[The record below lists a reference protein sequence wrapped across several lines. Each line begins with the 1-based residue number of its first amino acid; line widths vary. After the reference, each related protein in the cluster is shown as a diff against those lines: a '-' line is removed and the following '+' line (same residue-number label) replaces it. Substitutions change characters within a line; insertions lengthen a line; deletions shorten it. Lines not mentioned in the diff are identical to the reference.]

1 MMREKTIKVSEEEYQ
16 RIMEAKNMLA
26 QKGYSNLPLPEEQ
39 KRAEFT
45 QGAIV
50 GLGLVALIYLL
61 TRDE

>member
-1 MMREKTIKVSEEEYQ
+1 MMREKTIKVSDEEYQ
-16 RIMEAKNMLA
+16 RILEARNMLA

-50 GLGLVALIYLL
+50 GLGLAALIYLL
-61 TRDE
+61 TKEK